1 MYIKLA
7 LDYSYLG
14 FDAEMSNL
22 YRNEI
27 IRQPFKK
34 KTLFYSNY
42 LVKTKNSIFEIF
54 KLKLNYF

>member
-22 YRNEI
+22 YRNDI
-27 IRQPFKK
+27 IRQPLKK
-34 KTLFYSNY
+34 KDIILFQLLS
-42 LVKTKNSIFEIF
+42 
-54 KLKLNYF
+54 